1 MPAMGIGGTVT
12 IVGNWVSQLCD
23 YSLNYSSD
31 LLSITAAGW
40 GLLTWDE
47 LDTDGDNTYVR
58 VDILNSDDEVQIA
71 NLTRNPDVGGV
82 DLHEYTAIGSTPA
95 AGSGFIGYE
104 QDIKVK
110 FKLYSSNEKTPIVSL
125 KSLAVNQPL

>member
-47 LDTDGDNTYVR
+47 LDTDV
-58 VDILNSDDEVQIA
+58 L
-71 NLTRNPDVGGV
+71 
-82 DLHEYTAIGSTPA
+82 
-95 AGSGFIGYE
+95 
-104 QDIKVK
+104 
-110 FKLYSSNEKTPIVSL
+110 
-125 KSLAVNQPL
+125 SLA